1 MSMKGEFTTAVFLF
15 LVLAATVTQAQ
26 VVTPSAETDRP
37 LRQSLFGLGLFG
49 GPAGGFGI
57 SFRHHLPST
66 FSYQVTGGIINVDDK
81 LKYDIGVEVQFDLVR
96 GPSGRFFAAG
106 AGSYFYSGKDGVNE
120 MNGPG
125 RIGLGVGGE
134 AFIGS
139 GFHATADLLFTYFS
153 DHTVLPL
160 PQFGLFYYFY

>member
-1 MSMKGEFTTAVFLF
+1 MNGRHTAAL
-15 LVLAATVTQAQ
+15 LVLLVVLPGVMRAQ
-26 VVTPSAETDRP
+26 VVAPSTETDRP

-49 GPAGGFGI
+49 GAAGGLGI

-81 LKYDIGVEVQFDLVR
+81 LKYDVGLEVQFDLVR
-96 GPSGRFFAAG
+96 GPGGRFFAAG
-106 AGSYFYSGKDGVNE
+106 ATSFFFSGNGGVNE

-125 RIGLGVGGE
+125 RVGLGVGGE

-139 GFHATADLLFTYFS
+139 GFHATAELLFTYFT
-153 DHTVLPL
+153 DDTVLPL
-160 PQFGLFYYFY
+160 PQFGIFYYFY